1 MAKIKFDVPEEFANE
16 VYTDG
21 ITDDEA
27 IVDQPE
33 EVEDTEQF
41 YTGGKYEEL
50 REAMKDTDFRLFLV
64 GNDLVIP
71 GTLEG
76 DDIQFLDIVGDE
88 DNEEFVLKPAPK
100 TINEVLDFRTL
111 YNVDNTEVEIP
122 EDKEV
127 SEAPHEKIIEYIL
140 NLKLVD
146 KDTDD
151 VEDDETE
158 INKKENE
165 EKEEDENESN
175 E

>member
-1 MAKIKFDVPEEFANE
+1 MAKIKFDVPEEFSDE

-21 ITDDEA
+21 INDDTIDVEPTE
-27 IVDQPE
+27 PE
-33 EVEDTEQF
+33 DEEKF
-41 YTGGKYEEL
+41 YVGGKYDEL
-50 REAMKDTDFRLFLV
+50 RDAMKDTDFRLFLV

-71 GTLEG
+71 GTLDG
-76 DDIQFLDIVGDE
+76 DDIKFLDIVGDE
-88 DNEEFVLKPAPK
+88 ENEEFVLKDAPN

-127 SEAPHEKIIEYIL
+127 VEAPHEKVVEYIL

-146 KDTDD
+146 KDTED

-165 EKEEDENESN
+165 EEEEDENESN